1 MGQNQHDEGQSHQL
15 GPGDDDEEEEAAEGA
30 DDDKLQFDVDEL
42 NEQERQLL
50 VAYLQEEYEKNPDT
64 F

>member
-1 MGQNQHDEGQSHQL
+1 M
-15 GPGDDDEEEEAAEGA
+15 
-30 DDDKLQFDVDEL
+30 QFDVDEL

-64 F
+64 FQIPKEKLQELINAQLSRREEYGEEADEG